1 MNKRMKKFFISMGFL
16 IVIAYP
22 FSISAQEAT
31 VRTTQGTVGFTGTF
45 PSKEKPISSSSQ
57 KPIASSGNKELP
69 KTGESNAS
77 SMEWI
82 GLGLLNLTAGL
93 VYLRRSR

>member
-1 MNKRMKKFFISMGFL
+1 MKKFFISLGFL
-16 IVIAYP
+16 IVIASP

-31 VRTTQGTVGFTGTF
+31 ERTTQATVGFTGTF
-45 PSKEKPISSSSQ
+45 PSKEQPISSSSQ
-57 KPIASSGNKELP
+57 KPIVSSGNKELP
-69 KTGESNAS
+69 KTGENNTS